1 MDFALLDD
9 EPVDPKQDLQEWF
22 KAPWKE
28 FMSMN
33 ADDRYEDALRKKELK
48 NKRRRELYAKSQEEK
63 NMQEPQSDCNRAF
76 LVDEDTEPRSRRRR
90 AVSAT
95 KTKQVAKEI
104 HGENIQIRERKSM
117 RFVGVSSAPSASNHD
132 VTLEDGQ
139 LPTSGV
145 VSKSPECT
153 VSERE
158 LDKLKHALMLLSEA
172 EKHLRL
178 SSEQSTWF
186 TVTLLQLGSAPSPD
200 RSQLGS
206 SRRQSFKTN
215 EEHHM
220 HTFREAI
227 TQKQRSDAAN
237 SNPNRS
243 QSINEE
249 ALAIT
254 HNDLK
259 SGKTKLRCINSN
271 SLIDIWVQ
279 CVEKCHSRTLR
290 HLLHTFGKLVSISEV
305 QGGFVAYIAFA
316 DCNIKTRAEGFLSSI
331 MNSFEIVLRCN
342 VEVKIILLPDLF
354 GQQQMDPIN
363 SMKGENKSICSS
375 AIEANLE
382 TAPGWLVSSR

>member
-1 MDFALLDD
+1 
-9 EPVDPKQDLQEWF
+9 
-22 KAPWKE
+22 
-28 FMSMN
+28 MSMN

-117 RFVGVSSAPSASNHD
+117 RFVGVSNCLFL
-132 VTLEDGQ
+132 T
-139 LPTSGV
+139 
-145 VSKSPECT
+145 
-153 VSERE
+153 
-158 LDKLKHALMLLSEA
+158 
-172 EKHLRL
+172 
-178 SSEQSTWF
+178 
-186 TVTLLQLGSAPSPD
+186 LQLNSF
-200 RSQLGS
+200 QLLY
-206 SRRQSFKTN
+206 
-215 EEHHM
+215 
-220 HTFREAI
+220 A
-227 TQKQRSDAAN
+227 
-237 SNPNRS
+237 
-243 QSINEE
+243 
-249 ALAIT
+249 
-254 HNDLK
+254 
-259 SGKTKLRCINSN
+259 
-271 SLIDIWVQ
+271 
-279 CVEKCHSRTLR
+279 
-290 HLLHTFGKLVSISEV
+290 
-305 QGGFVAYIAFA
+305 GGFVAYIAFA

>member
-1 MDFALLDD
+1 MGRMLDD

-153 VSERE
+153 
-158 LDKLKHALMLLSEA
+158 
-172 EKHLRL
+172 
-178 SSEQSTWF
+178 
-186 TVTLLQLGSAPSPD
+186 
-200 RSQLGS
+200 
-206 SRRQSFKTN
+206 
-215 EEHHM
+215 
-220 HTFREAI
+220 
-227 TQKQRSDAAN
+227 
-237 SNPNRS
+237 
-243 QSINEE
+243 
-249 ALAIT
+249 
-254 HNDLK
+254 
-259 SGKTKLRCINSN
+259 
-271 SLIDIWVQ
+271 
-279 CVEKCHSRTLR
+279 
-290 HLLHTFGKLVSISEV
+290 
-305 QGGFVAYIAFA
+305 GGFVAYIAFA

>member
-1 MDFALLDD
+1 
-9 EPVDPKQDLQEWF
+9 
-22 KAPWKE
+22 
-28 FMSMN
+28 MSMN
-33 ADDRYEDALRKKELK
+33 ADDRYEDALRNKELK

-117 RFVGVSSAPSASNHD
+117 RFVGVSNCLFLTLQLNSFQYNSN
-132 VTLEDGQ
+132 VTRNAWIDF
-139 LPTSGV
+139 S
-145 VSKSPECT
+145 